1 MDLRKVH
8 GVRVGCDIRGGGK
21 SLQTVTVKTLPSSV
35 MVFVSQEY
43 MNMHVTYCAQIIFVF
58 HENKRLGG

>member
-21 SLQTVTVKTLPSSV
+21 SIQTVTVKTLPALA
-35 MVFVSQEY
+35 MVFASQAC
-43 MNMHVTYCAQIIFVF
+43 MNMHVTYSAQIIFLF
-58 HENKRLGG
+58 LEIERL